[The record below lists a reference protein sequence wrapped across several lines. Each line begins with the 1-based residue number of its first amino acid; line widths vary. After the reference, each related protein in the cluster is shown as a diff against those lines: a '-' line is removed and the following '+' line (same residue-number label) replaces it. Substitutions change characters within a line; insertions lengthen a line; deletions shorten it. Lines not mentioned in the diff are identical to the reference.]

1 MKNTF
6 LDYGYTP
13 EEIENKVNDTFYDIF
28 EGPNRFFF
36 DSLNDTS
43 YFMDT
48 GNCDARTEGMS
59 YGMMMCVMMDKKDY
73 FDRMWKFS
81 HDFMYM
87 REGYMKGYFAWSV
100 GPDGKKNAFG
110 PAPDGEE
117 FYAMALFLADKK
129 WGSGEGLYNYK
140 KWAQDILSTV
150 IHHPVPMWTSDNY
163 LIKFVPGSPF
173 SDPSYHL
180 PHFYKYFAMWAKEC
194 DRPFWKE
201 AEKASREYLA
211 VSADPKTGMHPEY
224 ANFDGTPDHEVH
236 FKGGDPMFDDHGC
249 YFSDAYRTVANI
261 GLDALWNKKTPKL
274 SKIADN
280 LIKFFAD
287 VEPEDYMK
295 YEIDGTP
302 TEFKALHPIG
312 MLATLAQGTLACS
325 PSNKKAAEKIIRRF
339 WNTKPRTGERRY
351 YDNCLYMFAML
362 ALSGKY
368 TV

>member
-59 YGMMMCVMMDKKDY
+59 YGMMMCVMMDRKDY

-180 PHFYKYFAMWAKEC
+180 PHFYKYFALWAKEC

-201 AEKASREYLA
+201 AEKRFGKAER
-211 VSADPKTGMHPEY
+211 
-224 ANFDGTPDHEVH
+224 
-236 FKGGDPMFDDHGC
+236 
-249 YFSDAYRTVANI
+249 FS
-261 GLDALWNKKTPKL
+261 
-274 SKIADN
+274 
-280 LIKFFAD
+280 F
-287 VEPEDYMK
+287 EP
-295 YEIDGTP
+295 
-302 TEFKALHPIG
+302 
-312 MLATLAQGTLACS
+312 
-325 PSNKKAAEKIIRRF
+325 
-339 WNTKPRTGERRY
+339 
-351 YDNCLYMFAML
+351 
-362 ALSGKY
+362 
-368 TV
+368 